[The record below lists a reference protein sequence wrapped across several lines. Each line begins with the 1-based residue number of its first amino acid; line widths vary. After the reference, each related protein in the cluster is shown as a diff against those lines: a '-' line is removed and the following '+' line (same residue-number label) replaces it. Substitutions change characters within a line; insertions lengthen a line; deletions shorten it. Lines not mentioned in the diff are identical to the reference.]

1 MPMLISTAYAQGTGL
16 LDQSALIQFLPLV
29 LIFIVFYFLLIRP
42 QQKKAKDQ
50 RTMLDALRRGD
61 RIVTGG
67 GILGTVSKVVGPE
80 EVEVD
85 IATGVRVR
93 VLRGTITSVLAKPDP
108 AAARDAAR
116 DKDRDAAKE
125 KETVRREAGKVCALG
140 VLLSLPNLFT
150 PAQLAHVPRFIPHKQ
165 VALGLD
171 LRGGSYLLLEVD
183 VAAAQRDHLNAI
195 VDTVRNALRD
205 SKVGYTGLDVE

>member
-1 MPMLISTAYAQGTGL
+1 MLISTAYAQGTGF
-16 LDQSALIQFLPLV
+16 LDSQALIQFLPLV

-42 QQKKAKDQ
+42 QQKKQKDH

-80 EVEVD
+80 EVEID

-108 AAARDAAR
+108 AAAREAAR
-116 DKDRDAAKE
+116 EKDSEGTKE
-125 KETVRREAGKVCALG
+125 KETVRREA
-140 VLLSLPNLFT
+140 
-150 PAQLAHVPRFIPHKQ
+150 
-165 VALGLD
+165 
-171 LRGGSYLLLEVD
+171 
-183 VAAAQRDHLNAI
+183 
-195 VDTVRNALRD
+195 
-205 SKVGYTGLDVE
+205 